1 MRFISFCRFW
11 NVVAISLSLTAEC
24 GGGQAPAVQPIQ
36 VEGKLPARFA
46 WLPRRLTIIF
56 VRKAVAPSALAAS
69 PGATARAAKTSRA
82 TRSAAL
88 PLGARFIHFQ
98 IAPAYFLSIEGSHG
112 LRSFRVVG
120 HFDECKTTRAPS
132 LAVHGHVNASHL
144 AKRRKQLAQ
153 FAFRGLEAHVA
164 HK

>member
-1 MRFISFCRFW
+1 MVGSDAGSYATSVLVVLSSFRCARFSSFILRFSMRFISFCRFW

-69 PGATARAAKTSRA
+69 PAATARA
-82 TRSAAL
+82 
-88 PLGARFIHFQ
+88 
-98 IAPAYFLSIEGSHG
+98 
-112 LRSFRVVG
+112 
-120 HFDECKTTRAPS
+120 
-132 LAVHGHVNASHL
+132 
-144 AKRRKQLAQ
+144 
-153 FAFRGLEAHVA
+153 
-164 HK
+164 